1 MTVKLAILKSGET
14 VISDIQEMV
23 VDERVFGYL
32 FNKPQI
38 VLIKDFEIISKNN
51 QEETKHSFDVNLYSW
66 IPFTSDK
73 QIRVPTDWVVT
84 LVNPLPKLKNQYE
97 ENILNDGTKTAESD
111 QSFSVDEQSY
121 FSESD

>member
-111 QSFSVDEQSY
+111 QSFSVDEQSD